1 MLLSGMLISRVDER
15 QRNSVNR
22 RLSLTDPIALEMK
35 DPEQISEESAVPSAV
50 PQPVVAKLTRA
61 AIFLVVTIN
70 SGKENEAAVRALCG
84 DLPAL
89 LRAVGFR
96 DLEGR
101 LSCVMAFGS
110 DAWDRLFDAPKPKD
124 LHPFREIRGQHHAV
138 STPGDILFHIRSTRM
153 DLCFELATQIMS
165 RLSGAVSTAD
175 EVHGFNYFD
184 DRDLIG
190 FVDGTENPVD
200 QAALDATIIGEEDV
214 AFAGGSYVIVQKYLH
229 DMNRWNAL
237 PIEEQ
242 EKIIGRT
249 KLSDI
254 ELDDAVKP
262 TSAHNALTTIFE
274 DGEQLEI
281 VRDNMPFGD
290 VGKGEFGTYFIGYA
304 RSPRR
309 IEQMLENMF
318 IGRPPGNYDRLLDFS
333 RAVTGTLFFVPSA
346 TFLDNVAPESVSPS
360 TGIETPKEQETA
372 DKPPSPSSPS
382 DGSLGIGSLK
392 KEAGNE

>member
-1 MLLSGMLISRVDER
+1 M
-15 QRNSVNR
+15 
-22 RLSLTDPIALEMK
+22 
-35 DPEQISEESAVPSAV
+35 PSAV
-50 PQPVVAKLTRA
+50 SQPVVAGLTRA
-61 AIFLVVTIN
+61 AIFLVVTVN
-70 SGKENEAAVRALCG
+70 SGKENEAAVRSVCG
-84 DLPAL
+84 DLAAL

-101 LSCVMAFGS
+101 LSCIMAVGS
-110 DAWDRLFDAPKPKD
+110 DAWDRLFGAPKPKE
-124 LHPFREIRGQHHAV
+124 LHSFREIRGRHHAV
-138 STPGDILFHIRSTRM
+138 ATPGDILFHIRSTRM

-165 RLSGAVSTAD
+165 RLGGAISPVD

-200 QAALDATIIGEEDV
+200 QAAFNATIIGEEDA

-229 DMNRWNAL
+229 DLTRWNEL
-237 PIEEQ
+237 PVAEQ

-262 TSAHNALTTIFE
+262 TSAHNALTTIIE

-318 IGRPPGNYDRLLDFS
+318 VGRPPGNYDRLLDFS
-333 RAVTGTLFFVPSA
+333 RAVTGSLFFVPSA
-346 TFLDNVAPESVSPS
+346 TFLENAATGMPAPPAAGRNCDES
-360 TGIETPKEQETA
+360 ETEEKPK
-372 DKPPSPSSPS
+372 PRFSSP

-392 KEAGNE
+392 KEAKHE

>member
-1 MLLSGMLISRVDER
+1 LRADAF
-15 QRNSVNR
+15 
-22 RLSLTDPIALEMK
+22 ALYFRG
-35 DPEQISEESAVPSAV
+35 PGQISKEASVPSTT
-50 PQPVVAKLTRA
+50 PQPVVATLTRA
-61 AIFLVVTIN
+61 AIFLVVSVN
-70 SGKENEAAVRALCG
+70 SGPEHDATVRNLCG
-84 DLPAL
+84 GLAAL

-101 LSCVMAFGS
+101 LSCVMALGS
-110 DAWDRLFDAPKPKD
+110 DAWDRLFGQPKPKD
-124 LHPFREIRGQHHAV
+124 LHPFREIRGRHHAV
-138 STPGDILFHIRSTRM
+138 ATPGDILFHIRATRM

-165 RLSGAVSTAD
+165 RLGSAVATAD

-190 FVDGTENPVD
+190 FVDGTENPVE
-200 QAALDATIIGEEDV
+200 QAAIDATIIGDEDA

-229 DMNRWNAL
+229 DLSRWNTL

-262 TSAHNALTTIFE
+262 TSAHNALTNIVE
-274 DGEQLEI
+274 DGKQLEI

-304 RSPRR
+304 RSPHRV
-309 IEQMLENMF
+309 EQMLVNMF
-318 IGRPPGNYDRLLDFS
+318 VGQPPGNYDRLLDYS

-346 TFLDNVAPESVSPS
+346 TFLENV
-360 TGIETPKEQETA
+360 TPETA
-372 DKPPSPSSPS
+372 APPTADPASNEGEAEDNARLQRPPSG
-382 DGSLGIGSLK
+382 GSLGLGSLK
-392 KEAGNE
+392 GESGMP